1 MSGPVLQVSGLQA
14 AYGRIRALHGVDLEV
29 HAGEAVTIIGA
40 NGAGKTTLLRT
51 VAGLM
56 PPTGGRVHLDGRDL
70 TGAPAEACVRA
81 GLSLVPEGRQVF
93 PSLSV
98 VDNLR
103 LGAYA
108 RRRDPDVDAD
118 LEQVL
123 DLFPVLAER
132 RAQPAGT
139 LSGGE
144 QQMLAVGRGLMSS
157 PEVLLLDEPS
167 LGLAPLAI
175 RDVVDQLK
183 RLVASGTTILLVEQN
198 ARAALK
204 VASRGYVLA
213 QGRVILGGTNEEL
226 LDDERVRSAYLGS
239 GGLETTDADDEAPE
253 APARSPEGS
262 GQP

>member
-1 MSGPVLQVSGLQA
+1 MTDPVLRVSGLQA

-51 VAGLM
+51 VSGLM
-56 PPTGGRVHLDGRDL
+56 SPAGGRVELSGRDL
-70 TGAPAEACVRA
+70 TGAPAERCVRA

-98 VDNLR
+98 EDNLR
-103 LGAYA
+103 LGAYL
-108 RRRDPDVDAD
+108 RRRDPEVDDD
-118 LEQVL
+118 LDRVFE
-123 DLFPVLAER
+123 LFPALKDR
-132 RAQPAGT
+132 RAQMAGT

-144 QQMLAVGRGLMSS
+144 QQMLAVGRGLMSA
-157 PEVLLLDEPS
+157 PQVLLLDEPS

-175 RDVVDQLK
+175 KEVVQQLQ
-183 RLVASGTTILLVEQN
+183 RLAASGTTILLVEQN

-213 QGRVILGGTNEEL
+213 QGRVIVDGTTEEL
-226 LDDERVRSAYLGS
+226 LDDERVRAAYLGR
-239 GGLETTDADDEAPE
+239 GGMEPSVDGDQDAVDETSEAP
-253 APARSPEGS
+253 
-262 GQP
+262 